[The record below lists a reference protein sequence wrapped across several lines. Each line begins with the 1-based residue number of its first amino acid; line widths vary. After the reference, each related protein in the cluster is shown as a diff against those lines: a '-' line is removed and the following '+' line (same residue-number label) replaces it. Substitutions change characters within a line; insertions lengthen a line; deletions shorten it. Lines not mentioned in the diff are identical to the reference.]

1 MNQKHLKLSKRM
13 SFFSDISENKRKVC
27 DLSWALDGCKLAAA
41 HDVSEMFAGLFSES
55 YVWDIGI

>member
-1 MNQKHLKLSKRM
+1 MN
-13 SFFSDISENKRKVC
+13 FFYSDISEKKRKVL